1 MSKRTTSARNVPG
14 PETTLFACDVA
25 KDKIDLYT
33 EIAGREVERC
43 IPTRGDILEAQLTT
57 LASLARE
64 SGAQRIV
71 VLCEPTGCYHEPLLR
86 TARRLGLETA
96 WVSGEAVYKMRV
108 VEFNDTGKTD
118 LKDPRVIYTLGRMG
132 KTLVHRPLEEPYS
145 LLREWN
151 TLYDACDVR
160 TVEIK
165 SAIHIE
171 LHDLF
176 PDFSFQ
182 TDFLFGPGGQAL
194 MKHYRLNPYRI
205 VEAGFEA
212 FSARMRKAFPTIRK
226 ISLAR
231 LFRDAETSVR
241 AALSPR
247 RAELR
252 EFRLRQLWQDWEQ
265 EQERKLLAKQAME
278 NLYAEA
284 RKLDPR
290 LPEGQKGVVTTF
302 HLARIVGETG
312 PLSDFS
318 SWRKLLRYAGLN
330 LRERQSGRYRGQTR
344 TSKKGRILLRKIL
357 GQTVLPL
364 VKGTCLFGPYY
375 HRKRQESGMPGA
387 KAMTVVMRKFLKMLF
402 GWYRAGGAFQAERV
416 FQCESLYRKA
426 A

>member
-1 MSKRTTSARNVPG
+1 MSKRTSTARSIPG
-14 PETTLFACDVA
+14 PEVALFACDVA
-25 KDKIDLYT
+25 KDKVDLYT
-33 EIAGREVERC
+33 QIAGRDVERC
-43 IPTRGDILEAQLTT
+43 INSRAVALETQLTT
-57 LASLARE
+57 LASLARQN
-64 SGAQRIV
+64 GAQRVV
-71 VLCEPTGCYHEPLLR
+71 VLAEPTGCYHEPLLR
-86 TARRLGLETA
+86 AAQRLGLETA
-96 WVSGEAVYKMRV
+96 WVSGEAVAKMRV

-151 TLYDACDVR
+151 SLYDASDVR
-160 TVEIK
+160 VVEIK
-165 SAIHIE
+165 GAIHIE

-176 PDFSFQ
+176 PDFSFK
-182 TDFLFGPGGQAL
+182 TDFLYGRGGQAL
-194 MKHYRLNPYRI
+194 LKHYCLNPYRI

-212 FSARMRKAFPTIRK
+212 FSARIRKAYPTIRK
-226 ISLAR
+226 SSLAR
-231 LFRDAETSVR
+231 LFQDAESSVR
-241 AALSPR
+241 TALSPR

-252 EFRLRQLWQDWEQ
+252 EFRLRQLWQDWER

-284 RKLDPR
+284 RHLDPR
-290 LPEGQKGVVTTF
+290 LPEGQKGVVTNF

-312 PLSDFS
+312 PLSDFA

-330 LRERQSGRYRGQTR
+330 LRERQSGRYRGKTR
-344 TSKKGRILLRKIL
+344 ISKKGRTLLRKIL
-357 GQTVLPL
+357 SQTVLPL

-375 HRKRQESGMPGA
+375 HKKREEGRMPGA

-402 GWYRAGGAFQAERV
+402 GWYRAGDAFQAERV
-416 FQCESLYRKA
+416 FQCESIFRKA

>member
-1 MSKRTTSARNVPG
+1 VPG
-14 PETTLFACDVA
+14 PEVTLFACDVA
-25 KDKIDLYT
+25 KDKVDLYT
-33 EIAGREVERC
+33 EIAGREVQRC
-43 IPTRGDILEAQLTT
+43 IATRAEELEAQLTT

-71 VLCEPTGCYHEPLLR
+71 VLAEPTGCYHEPLLR
-86 TARRLGLETA
+86 AAHRVHLETA
-96 WVSGEAVYKMRV
+96 WVSGEAVHKMRV

-151 TLYDACDVR
+151 SLYDASDVR
-160 TVEIK
+160 VVEIK
-165 SAIHIE
+165 NALHIE

-176 PDFSFQ
+176 PAFSFK
-182 TDFLFGPGGQAL
+182 TDFLFGRGGQAL

-205 VEAGFEA
+205 VEAGLEA
-212 FSARMRKAFPTIRK
+212 FSARIRKDFPTIRK
-226 ISLAR
+226 SSLAR
-231 LFRDAETSVR
+231 LFQDAESSVR
-241 AALSPR
+241 TALPR
-247 RAELR
+247 RHAELR
-252 EFRLRQLWQDWEQ
+252 EFRLRQLWQDWER
-265 EQERKLLAKQAME
+265 EKERKLLAKQAME

-284 RKLDPR
+284 RRLDPR

-312 PLSDFS
+312 PLSDFAP
-318 SWRKLLRYAGLN
+318 WRKLLRYAGLN

-357 GQTVLPL
+357 SQIVLPL

-375 HRKRQESGMPGA
+375 HRKREEGGMPAA
-387 KAMTVVMRKFLKMLF
+387 KAMTVVMRKFVKMLF
-402 GWYRAGGAFQAERV
+402 GWYRAGGAFQTERV
-416 FQCESLYRKA
+416 FQCESIYRKA